1 MLRGFVKLFRSLSA
15 LALALPVAVA
25 IAHGQQASADAQTPV
40 AAQAPDDSQVPQVG
54 LMPGDTLTAYFLDFP
69 EIGGKVDLTVS
80 PGGNI
85 FIPYAGFVKV
95 EGLTPDQ
102 AQQAV
107 ISALETKQVVRSAQ
121 VELTVTNAR
130 NLSVML
136 VGSVALPRPI
146 PLFSPAPLSY
156 ILAQAGALSPQVN
169 YHVLVSH
176 HDGSP
181 PVDVELDRT
190 GLDMRGMSTMVD
202 PGDVVSIVQ
211 AGNFFAL
218 GEFNHPGIFPITG
231 TQRMTLLQAIT
242 IAGGPDLQAKLS
254 RARILRNVNGR
265 REEIEVD
272 LAKLHDGKIA
282 DPLIQTDDIIFLP
295 RSNLKV
301 VANTWLNSSLY
312 ALSLVNVV
320 RTY

>member
-1 MLRGFVKLFRSLSA
+1 MLRGFVTLFRSLSA
-15 LALALPVAVA
+15 LALAFSVTVA
-25 IAHGQQASADAQTPV
+25 IAHGQQASADAQAPA
-40 AAQAPDDSQVPQVG
+40 AAQAPADSQVPPVG

-130 NLSVML
+130 NLSVMV
-136 VGSVALPRPI
+136 VGAVALPHAI

-156 ILAQAGALSPQVN
+156 VLAQVGALATTVN
-169 YHVLVSH
+169 YHVLVAH
-176 HDGSP
+176 HDGSTQ
-181 PVDVELDRT
+181 DVELDRT
-190 GLDMRGMSTMVD
+190 GLNMRGMDTMVD
-202 PGDVVSIVQ
+202 PGDVVSVVQ

-218 GEFNHPGIFPITG
+218 GEWNHPGIYPISG
-231 TQRMTLLQAIT
+231 TQHMTLMQAIT
-242 IAGGPDLQAKLS
+242 AASGPDLQAKLS
-254 RARILRNVNGR
+254 QARILRNVNGR
-265 REEIEVD
+265 REEIMVD

-282 DPLIQTDDIIFLP
+282 DPIIQTDDIIFVP

>member
-1 MLRGFVKLFRSLSA
+1 MIRGFVTRFRSLSVLTLVLSIAVA
-15 LALALPVAVA
+15 LAN
-25 IAHGQQASADAQTPV
+25 GQQASVGAQPPVSGQTPD
-40 AAQAPDDSQVPQVG
+40 ASPLG
-54 LMPGDTLTAYFLDFP
+54 LMPGDTLSAYFLDFP
-69 EIGGKVDLTVS
+69 EVPGKVDLTIS

-85 FIPYAGFVKV
+85 YIPYAGFVKV

-107 ISALETKQVVRSAQ
+107 INALEAKQVVRSAQ
-121 VELTVTNAR
+121 VELTVTSAR
-130 NLSVML
+130 NLSVMV
-136 VGSVALPRPI
+136 VGAVAVPHAI

-156 ILAQAGALSPQVN
+156 VLAQVGALTPQVN
-169 YHVLVSH
+169 YHVLVAH
-176 HDGSP
+176 RDGSP
-181 PVDVELDRT
+181 PEDVELDRT
-190 GLDMRGMSTMVD
+190 GMDLRGMNTPVD
-202 PGDVVSIVQ
+202 PGDVVSVVQ

-218 GEFNHPGIFPITG
+218 GEWNHPGIYPING
-231 TQRMTLLQAIT
+231 TQHLTLLQAIT
-242 IAGGPDLQAKLS
+242 AAGGPDLQAELS
-254 RARILRNVNGR
+254 KARILRNVNGR
-265 REEIEVD
+265 REEIMVD

-282 DPLIQTDDIIFLP
+282 DPLIQTDDVVFLP

>member
-1 MLRGFVKLFRSLSA
+1 MPKL
-15 LALALPVAVA
+15 LAVLALPILIPCTVR
-25 IAHGQQASADAQTPV
+25 GQQATAVTPPP
-40 AAQAPDDSQVPQVG
+40 AAEQPAAGSPLG

-69 EIGGKVDLTVS
+69 EFQGKVDLSVS

-85 FIPYAGFVKV
+85 YVPYAGFVKV
-95 EGLTPDQ
+95 EGLTPDE

-107 ISALETKQVVRSAQ
+107 IDALAAKQVVRSAQ
-121 VELTVTNAR
+121 VELTVTSAR

-136 VGSVALPRPI
+136 IGSVLVPHTI

-156 ILAQAGALSPQVN
+156 VLAQAGALNPTVN
-169 YHVLVSH
+169 YHVLVAH

-190 GLDMRGMSTMVD
+190 GLDMRGMNTTVN
-202 PGDVVSIVQ
+202 PGDIVSVVQ

-218 GEFNHPGIFPITG
+218 GEFNHPGIYPITG
-231 TQRMTLLQAIT
+231 TQHMTLLQAIT
-242 IAGGPDLQAKLS
+242 VAGGPDLEAELS
-254 RARILRNVNGR
+254 KARILRNVSGR
-265 REEIEVD
+265 REEIMVD
-272 LAKLHDGKIA
+272 LAKLHDGKVA
-282 DPLIQTDDIIFLP
+282 DPLIQTDDIVFLP

-320 RTY
+320 KSY

>member
-1 MLRGFVKLFRSLSA
+1 
-15 LALALPVAVA
+15 
-25 IAHGQQASADAQTPV
+25 
-40 AAQAPDDSQVPQVG
+40 
-54 LMPGDTLTAYFLDFP
+54 MPGDTLAAYFLDFP
-69 EIGGKVDLTVS
+69 EIGGKVDMTVS
-80 PGGNI
+80 PSGNI

-95 EGLTPDQ
+95 EGLTPDE

-107 ISALETKQVVRSAQ
+107 INALEAKQVVRSAQ
-121 VELTVTNAR
+121 VELTVTSAR
-130 NLSVML
+130 NLSVM
-136 VGSVALPRPI
+136 VIGAVSVPHAI

-156 ILAQAGALSPQVN
+156 VLAQVGALAPQVN
-169 YHVLVSH
+169 YHVLVAH

-190 GLDMRGMSTMVD
+190 GMDMRGMNTPVD
-202 PGDVVSIVQ
+202 PGDVVSVVQ

-218 GEFNHPGIFPITG
+218 GEFNHAGIFPITG
-231 TQRMTLLQAIT
+231 TQHMTLLQAIT
-242 IAGGPDLQAKLS
+242 LAGGPDLTAELS

-265 REEIEVD
+265 REEIMVD

-282 DPLIQTDDIIFLP
+282 DPLIQTDDVIFLP

-312 ALSLVNVV
+312 ALGLVNTIK
-320 RTY
+320 TY

>member
-1 MLRGFVKLFRSLSA
+1 MAGAAAF
-15 LALALPVAVA
+15 
-25 IAHGQQASADAQTPV
+25 GQQASAVAQPPAV
-40 AAQAPDDSQVPQVG
+40 DQPAAGSPLG

-69 EIGGKVDLTVS
+69 EIGGKVDMTVS
-80 PGGNI
+80 PSGNI

-95 EGLTPDQ
+95 EGLTPDE

-107 ISALETKQVVRSAQ
+107 INALEAKQVVRSAQ

-130 NLSVML
+130 NLSVM
-136 VGSVALPRPI
+136 VIGAVSAPHPI

-156 ILAQAGALSPQVN
+156 VLAQVGALTPLVN
-169 YHVLVSH
+169 YHVLVAH

-190 GLDMRGMSTMVD
+190 GMDMRGMNTPVD
-202 PGDVVSIVQ
+202 PGDVVSVVQ

-231 TQRMTLLQAIT
+231 TQHMTLLQAIT
-242 IAGGPDLQAKLS
+242 LAGGPDLTAELS
-254 RARILRNVNGR
+254 KARILRNVNGR
-265 REEIEVD
+265 REEIMVD

-312 ALSLVNVV
+312 ALGLVNTIK
-320 RTY
+320 TY